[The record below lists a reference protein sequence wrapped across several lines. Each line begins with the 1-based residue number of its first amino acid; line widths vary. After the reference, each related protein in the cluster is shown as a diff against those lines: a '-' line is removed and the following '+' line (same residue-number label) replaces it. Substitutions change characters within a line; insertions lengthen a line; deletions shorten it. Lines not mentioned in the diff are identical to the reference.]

1 MLKWLRMKIII
12 INICFNSLFISFRLF
27 IIYFFNKKDIYIFKL
42 KELIKIK
49 IPNKNNIIIERKK
62 QKEKKNE

>member
-1 MLKWLRMKIII
+1 MKIII

>member
-1 MLKWLRMKIII
+1 MRIII
-12 INICFNSLFISFRLF
+12 LNICFNSLFISFILF

>member
-12 INICFNSLFISFRLF
+12 INICFNSLFISFILF
-27 IIYFFNKKDIYIFKL
+27 IIYFFYKKDIYIFKL

>member
-1 MLKWLRMKIII
+1 MRIII
-12 INICFNSLFISFRLF
+12 LNICFNSLFISFRLF

>member
-1 MLKWLRMKIII
+1 MKIII

-27 IIYFFNKKDIYIFKL
+27 IIYFFNKKEIYIFKL

>member
-1 MLKWLRMKIII
+1 MKIII
-12 INICFNSLFISFRLF
+12 INICFNSLFISFILF
-27 IIYFFNKKDIYIFKL
+27 IIYFFNKKEIYIFKL

>member
-1 MLKWLRMKIII
+1 MKIII

-49 IPNKNNIIIERKK
+49 IPNKNNIITERKK

>member
-1 MLKWLRMKIII
+1 MKIII
-12 INICFNSLFISFRLF
+12 INICFNSLFISFILF
-27 IIYFFNKKDIYIFKL
+27 IIYFFYKKDIYIFKL

>member
-1 MLKWLRMKIII
+1 MKIII
-12 INICFNSLFISFRLF
+12 INICFNSLFISFILF

>member
-1 MLKWLRMKIII
+1 MKIII

-27 IIYFFNKKDIYIFKL
+27 IIYFFNKKDIYIKKL
-42 KELIKIK
+42 KELIKVK
-49 IPNKNNIIIERKK
+49 NHNKNNIIIERKK

>member
-12 INICFNSLFISFRLF
+12 INICFNSLFISFILF